1 MAAFEALVH
10 SKYDVDDTTTN
21 AKQGGKIFGERME
34 LSDIAS
40 FEIVAHEKTATT
52 AALLRRALRGH
63 FVFEKVDEM
72 HTDELVAAMA
82 RVELEPEEL
91 LFHRADASE
100 HFYVVESG
108 KLAAIDEQSA
118 EACVFEAGETL
129 GDAALLLTDA
139 TRRVTCAALEA
150 TTAWSLDRATFRLA
164 LASLSEARADA
175 AYSALKGVELLSALT
190 EDQLRRVARLVSLRR
205 YGNGARIITRERSVF
220 NDAFE
225 GRIVLL
231 GATTSATRC
240 TSSTAAPSSA
250 ASSPRTS
257 PSGPATTSASAPCS
271 TTTRA
276 ADVDATQEDTRCFA
290 ISREVFEA
298 HLGMLSDILEH
309 NLRTH
314 VLEVA
319 LAGRAE
325 DLDLGRLAEAVD
337 VVTFAKGDEIATA
350 DEPADHLFVPK
361 PKLVPW
367 SAGARGE
374 ALDDDADCYAFT
386 VVAESERLLLPAER
400 RGPRGRGVRKQYEEV
415 VEPVKTDAL
424 SDDDTVE
431 APQRPSLTTPR
442 RTSVNVSTRSLLVE
456 PGGARPR
463 AHTIALRASAVDDFE
478 VFKTLGVG
486 SFGRVSLA
494 RHEASH
500 TVCALKVLSKSL
512 VVLTRQARNVK
523 SERDLLLSLRHPLI
537 LRCYGTFH
545 DLDCLYLILEV
556 VMGGELHRLL
566 HGDDGNERNRLPLKD
581 AAFYASNVIL
591 ALKYAHGKRV
601 LYRDVKPENLLV
613 DRNGYLKVV
622 DFGFGKRLG
631 DDELRSYTMCG
642 TPEYLAPEVID
653 GSGHAFA
660 ADFWSVGCL
669 LFEMLA
675 GEDAVPPWKPE
686 VSDDLDC
693 HNFNFDEDE
702 DDMDEIE
709 PYEGAVDFD
718 YWAE

>member
-52 AALLRRALRGH
+52 AALLRRAPGPLRLR
-63 FVFEKVDEM
+63 KVGEM
-72 HTDELVAAMA
+72 HGRARGAMA
-82 RVELEPEEL
+82 RVDLEPEEL

-100 HFYVVESG
+100 HFTRDDVGDAMYVVHSGAVVCRVESADVALG
-108 KLAAIDEQSA
+108 PGDH
-118 EACVFEAGETL
+118 FGER
-129 GDAALLLTDA
+129 ALLYND
-139 TRRVTCAALEA
+139 TRR
-150 TTAWSLDRATFRLA
+150 
-164 LASLSEARADA
+164 
-175 AYSALKGVELLSALT
+175 
-190 EDQLRRVARLVSLRR
+190 
-205 YGNGARIITRERSVF
+205 
-220 NDAFE
+220 
-225 GRIVLL
+225 
-231 GATTSATRC
+231 TSAR
-240 TSSTAAPSSA
+240 
-250 ASSPRTS
+250 R
-257 PSGPATTSASAPCS
+257 
-271 TTTRA
+271 R
-276 ADVDATQEDTRCFA
+276 EDTRCRDL
-290 ISREVFEA
+290 REVFEA

-350 DEPADHLFVPK
+350 DEPADHLFVVKSGVAHRVEPAKARPSSNPLARKPK
-361 PKLVPW
+361 PKLVPVERG
-367 SAGARGE
+367 GACGEE
-374 ALDDDADCYAFT
+374 ALDDDADCYAST
-386 VVAESERLLLPAER
+386 VVAESESVSCYRLSAAALADEAF
-400 RGPRGRGVRKQYEEV
+400 RKQYEEV

-442 RTSVNVSTRSLLVE
+442 RTSVNVSTRSSSSS
-456 PGGARPR
+456 PAARAR
-463 AHTIALRASAVDDFE
+463 RRDRASAVDDFE

-591 ALKYAHGKRV
+591 ALKYAHGSASSTATSSPRTC
-601 LYRDVKPENLLV
+601 
-613 DRNGYLKVV
+613 
-622 DFGFGKRLG
+622 
-631 DDELRSYTMCG
+631 SWTA
-642 TPEYLAPEVID
+642 TAT
-653 GSGHAFA
+653 
-660 ADFWSVGCL
+660 
-669 LFEMLA
+669 
-675 GEDAVPPWKPE
+675 
-686 VSDDLDC
+686 
-693 HNFNFDEDE
+693 
-702 DDMDEIE
+702 
-709 PYEGAVDFD
+709 
-718 YWAE
+718 

>member
-40 FEIVAHEKTATT
+40 FEIV
-52 AALLRRALRGH
+52 
-63 FVFEKVDEM
+63 DEM
-72 HTDELVAAMA
+72 HTDELVARW
-82 RVELEPEEL
+82 RVDLESEEL

-100 HFYVVESG
+100 HFTRDDVGDAMYVVHSGAVVCRVESADVALG
-108 KLAAIDEQSA
+108 PGDH
-118 EACVFEAGETL
+118 FGER
-129 GDAALLLTDA
+129 ALL
-139 TRRVTCAALEA
+139 
-150 TTAWSLDRATFRLA
+150 
-164 LASLSEARADA
+164 
-175 AYSALKGVELLSALT
+175 Y
-190 EDQLRRVARLVSLRR
+190 
-205 YGNGARIITRERSVF
+205 
-220 NDAFE
+220 ND
-225 GRIVLL
+225 
-231 GATTSATRC
+231 
-240 TSSTAAPSSA
+240 
-250 ASSPRTS
+250 
-257 PSGPATTSASAPCS
+257 
-271 TTTRA
+271 TRA

-325 DLDLGRLAEAVD
+325 DLDLGRLAEAAD
-337 VVTFAKGDEIATA
+337 AVTFVKGDEIATA
-350 DEPADHLFVPK
+350 DEPADHLFVVKSGVAHRVEPAK
-361 PKLVPW
+361 ARPSSNPLAEAGRLVPW
-367 SAGARGE
+367 SGGACGEE

-386 VVAESERLLLPAER
+386 VVAESESVSCYRLSAAALADEAF
-400 RGPRGRGVRKQYEEV
+400 RKQYEEV

-442 RTSVNVSTRSLLVE
+442 RTSE
-456 PGGARPR
+456 PA
-463 AHTIALRASAVDDFE
+463 
-478 VFKTLGVG
+478 
-486 SFGRVSLA
+486 
-494 RHEASH
+494 
-500 TVCALKVLSKSL
+500 
-512 VVLTRQARNVK
+512 
-523 SERDLLLSLRHPLI
+523 
-537 LRCYGTFH
+537 
-545 DLDCLYLILEV
+545 
-556 VMGGELHRLL
+556 
-566 HGDDGNERNRLPLKD
+566 PLKD

-675 GEDAVPPWKPE
+675 GKTPFVSEDGSYNQILLFKTIKSEDPVIPATFDDPALADAKDCILALLDRDANGRLGASKRGADDPLE
-686 VSDDLDC
+686 ARVSDDLDC

-718 YWAE
+718 YWAGGPAGS

>member
-1 MAAFEALVH
+1 MLLKVELFFRRDDVGDAMYVVH
-10 SKYDVDDTTTN
+10 SGAV
-21 AKQGGKIFGERME
+21 
-34 LSDIAS
+34 
-40 FEIVAHEKTATT
+40 VC
-52 AALLRRALRGH
+52 
-63 FVFEKVDEM
+63 
-72 HTDELVAAMA
+72 
-82 RVELEPEEL
+82 RVES
-91 LFHRADASE
+91 AD
-100 HFYVVESG
+100 
-108 KLAAIDEQSA
+108 
-118 EACVFEAGETL
+118 
-129 GDAALLLTDA
+129 
-139 TRRVTCAALEA
+139 
-150 TTAWSLDRATFRLA
+150 
-164 LASLSEARADA
+164 
-175 AYSALKGVELLSALT
+175 
-190 EDQLRRVARLVSLRR
+190 
-205 YGNGARIITRERSVF
+205 
-220 NDAFE
+220 
-225 GRIVLL
+225 
-231 GATTSATRC
+231 
-240 TSSTAAPSSA
+240 
-250 ASSPRTS
+250 
-257 PSGPATTSASAPCS
+257 
-271 TTTRA
+271 
-276 ADVDATQEDTRCFA
+276 EDTRCFA

-337 VVTFAKGDEIATA
+337 VVTFVKGDEIATA
-350 DEPADHLFVPK
+350 DEPADHLFVVKSGVAHRVEPAKARPSSNPLARKPK
-361 PKLVPW
+361 PKLVPVERG
-367 SAGARGE
+367 GACGEE

-386 VVAESERLLLPAER
+386 VVAESESVSCYRLSAAALADEAF
-400 RGPRGRGVRKQYEEV
+400 RKQYEEV

-660 ADFWSVGCL
+660 ADFWSIL
-669 LFEMLA
+669 LFKTIKSEDPVIPATFDDPALA
-675 GEDAVPPWKPE
+675 DAKDCILALLDRDANGRLGASKRGADDVLDHAFFKANVDLAAVERLDAACSPWKPE

>member
-82 RVELEPEEL
+82 RVDLEPEEL

-276 ADVDATQEDTRCFA
+276 
-290 ISREVFEA
+290 
-298 HLGMLSDILEH
+298 
-309 NLRTH
+309 
-314 VLEVA
+314 
-319 LAGRAE
+319 
-325 DLDLGRLAEAVD
+325 
-337 VVTFAKGDEIATA
+337 
-350 DEPADHLFVPK
+350 
-361 PKLVPW
+361 
-367 SAGARGE
+367 
-374 ALDDDADCYAFT
+374 
-386 VVAESERLLLPAER
+386 
-400 RGPRGRGVRKQYEEV
+400 
-415 VEPVKTDAL
+415 
-424 SDDDTVE
+424 
-431 APQRPSLTTPR
+431 R
-442 RTSVNVSTRSLLVE
+442 RTSTRRRRTRAASRS
-456 PGGARPR
+456 PARSSR
-463 AHTIALRASAVDDFE
+463 RT
-478 VFKTLGVG
+478 
-486 SFGRVSLA
+486 
-494 RHEASH
+494 
-500 TVCALKVLSKSL
+500 
-512 VVLTRQARNVK
+512 
-523 SERDLLLSLRHPLI
+523 
-537 LRCYGTFH
+537 
-545 DLDCLYLILEV
+545 
-556 VMGGELHRLL
+556 
-566 HGDDGNERNRLPLKD
+566 
-581 AAFYASNVIL
+581 
-591 ALKYAHGKRV
+591 
-601 LYRDVKPENLLV
+601 
-613 DRNGYLKVV
+613 
-622 DFGFGKRLG
+622 
-631 DDELRSYTMCG
+631 
-642 TPEYLAPEVID
+642 
-653 GSGHAFA
+653 
-660 ADFWSVGCL
+660 
-669 LFEMLA
+669 
-675 GEDAVPPWKPE
+675 
-686 VSDDLDC
+686 
-693 HNFNFDEDE
+693 
-702 DDMDEIE
+702 
-709 PYEGAVDFD
+709 
-718 YWAE
+718 WAC